1 LGREEWTKRIGC
13 HMHTQLKTSGGNR
26 NRGKAGKTRKAQQ
39 IHCLGDLNS
48 NIPDVAGSTT
58 A

>member
-1 LGREEWTKRIGC
+1 
-13 HMHTQLKTSGGNR
+13 MQTSEGKR
-26 NRGKAGKTRKAQQ
+26 NRGKAGKTWKAQQ

-48 NIPDVAGSTT
+48 NIPNVAGSTT

>member
-1 LGREEWTKRIGC
+1 MQI
-13 HMHTQLKTSGGNR
+13 KTSEGNR
-26 NRGKAGKTRKAQQ
+26 NRGETGKTWKEQQ

-48 NIPDVAGSTT
+48 NMPSVAGSTT

>member
-1 LGREEWTKRIGC
+1 MQI
-13 HMHTQLKTSGGNR
+13 QLQISEGNKNGGVT
-26 NRGKAGKTRKAQQ
+26 GKTQKAQQ

-48 NIPDVAGSTT
+48 NMPSVAGYTT

>member
-13 HMHTQLKTSGGNR
+13 HMQTQLKTSEGNR
-26 NRGKAGKTRKAQQ
+26 NRGEAGEPWKAQK
-39 IHCLGDLNS
+39 IHCLGDLKS
-48 NIPDVAGSTT
+48 NIPNVAGSTT